1 MQLSNTNIKL
11 IFGLKLKQLR
21 ILNKLSISQ
30 LAKKSGISI
39 SYLNEI
45 ENGKKYPKSDKIAA
59 LSSALNVTYDNLV
72 SLKLTKKLKPIAD
85 LLESN
90 ILEQLPLDH
99 YGIDLNKLV
108 MLLSNASL
116 PLSALVSTLV
126 ELAKNS
132 EMSEQNFS
140 RTALRTYKEFNEN
153 YFEELEISS
162 DKFISEF
169 INDYS
174 IPLKSTVLENI
185 LINNFNYAIDN
196 KTLNAYPELSEI
208 RSIVV
213 PSDKNKLLL
222 NKNLS
227 EAQKT
232 FTLGKEL
239 GYNYLEIKD
248 RNLAYSQMKVDSF
261 DQLLNNFKVSYFSS
275 TLMMNRDL
283 FSQDIQKFFK
293 LQKWEPQSFLAILDK
308 YNITP
313 EMAFQRISSLA
324 SKFFN
329 LNSMFYLRFNTTN
342 DDREYSLIKELRLNL
357 TENPGG
363 YATDE
368 HYCRRWVSL
377 NVLKQAKNY
386 GNKNN
391 SKKLFIDAQ
400 ISEFVV
406 SKKKYFC
413 ISVGNSNAPINKNYS
428 SVTLGFL
435 LNDNFKKQIS
445 FWNDP
450 AIKTKEV
457 NDTCERCAIEDC
469 KERAINP
476 IRADEYTKNENIR
489 NTISEI
495 IKNINED
502 NLSN

>member
-1 MQLSNTNIKL
+1 MQLSNTYIKI

-45 ENGKKYPKSDKIAA
+45 ENGKKYPKHDKIAVLA
-59 LSSALNVTYDNLV
+59 TTLNTSYDNLV

-90 ILEQLPLDH
+90 ILELLPLDH

-108 MLLSNASL
+108 VLLSNASL

-153 YFEELEISS
+153 YFEELENNS
-162 DKFISEF
+162 DKFISEY
-169 INDYS
+169 INNYS
-174 IPLKSTVLENI
+174 IPLESKVLENI
-185 LINNFNYAIDN
+185 LISNYNYIIDN
-196 KTLNAYPELSEI
+196 DTLNAYPELSEI
-208 RSIVV
+208 RSIIV
-213 PSDKNKLLL
+213 PGKKNKLLL

-227 EAQKT
+227 EPQKT
-232 FTLGKEL
+232 FALGKEL

-261 DQLLNNFKVSYFSS
+261 DQLLNNFKTSYFSS
-275 TLMMNRDL
+275 ALMMDRNTFFDDL
-283 FSQDIQKFFK
+283 KKFFIQTK
-293 LQKWEPQSFLAILDK
+293 WDSKSLQSIFDK
-308 YNITP
+308 YNVSP
-313 EMAFQRISSLA
+313 EMAFQRISALA

-342 DDREYSLIKELRLNL
+342 DNQEYSLIKELRLNL

-368 HYCRRWVSL
+368 HYCRRWISL
-377 NVLKQAKNY
+377 DMLKQAKIF
-386 GNKNN
+386 GDKNDY
-391 SKKLFIDAQ
+391 KKLFIESQ
-400 ISEFVV
+400 ISEFMV
-406 SKKKYFC
+406 SKNKYFC
-413 ISVGNSNAPINKNYS
+413 ISVGSSNAPLRKTYS

-435 LNDNFKKQIS
+435 INENFKNHIL

-450 AIKTKEV
+450 SINTKEV
-457 NDTCERCAIEDC
+457 NDTCERCSIFNCE
-469 KERAINP
+469 ERAANP
-476 IRADEYTKNENIR
+476 TRADEHSKNKNIR
-489 NTISEI
+489 KTILEI
-495 IKNINED
+495 IKKVNEEKK
-502 NLSN
+502 

>member
-21 ILNKLSISQ
+21 LLNKLSISQ

-45 ENGKKYPKSDKIAA
+45 ENGKKYPKAEKIAS
-59 LSSALNVTYDNLV
+59 LSASLNVTYDSLV

-108 MLLSNASL
+108 VLLSNASL

-162 DKFISEF
+162 DKFID
-169 INDYS
+169 DYS
-174 IPLKSTVLENI
+174 IPLESKVLENI
-185 LINNFNYAIDN
+185 LIKNYNYIIDN
-196 KTLNAYPELSEI
+196 DTLNAYPELSEI

-213 PSDKNKLLL
+213 PGDKNKLLL

-261 DQLLNNFKVSYFSS
+261 DQLLNNFKASYFSS
-275 TLMMNRDL
+275 ALMMNRDL
-283 FSQDIQKFFK
+283 FSQDIQNFFK
-293 LQKWEPQSFLAILDK
+293 LSNWEPQSLQSILDK

-329 LNSMFYLRFNTTN
+329 LNSMFYLRFNATK
-342 DDREYSLIKELRLNL
+342 DDREYNLIKELRLNL

-368 HYCRRWVSL
+368 HYCRRWISL

-386 GNKNN
+386 GDKNN
-391 SKKLFIDAQ
+391 NKKLFIDAQ

-406 SKKKYFC
+406 SRNKYFC
-413 ISVGNSNAPINKNYS
+413 ITVGTSNAPLSNNYS

-435 LNDNFKKQIS
+435 LNDNFKNHIS

-450 AIKTKEV
+450 SIKTKEV
-457 NDTCERCAIEDC
+457 NDTCERCAIENC
-469 KERAINP
+469 KVRAVNP
-476 IRADEYTKNENIR
+476 TKANEYNKIHNIR
-489 NTISEI
+489 KTISEI
-495 IKNINED
+495 VKNINED
-502 NLSN
+502 NNSR